1 MKRMFSEE
9 ELLEVSN
16 TENLVDSKG
25 RNRFMMENGNPAKFS
40 GLSILSSKWTL
51 NGNNLLFEI
60 VGVTTKNIPSNTLIC
75 TFNLPVWVA
84 NKIIQISSNIVDIP
98 EYNLVTGDGGR
109 TTTTLLISR
118 NNSEIAFKTMNGIT
132 FPESE
137 HQAFFKFT
145 YSAVIDNE

>member
-1 MKRMFSEE
+1 MKRMYSEE

-16 TENLVDSKG
+16 TENIVDSKG
-25 RNRFMMENGNPAKFS
+25 RNRFMIENGKPASFS

-60 VGVTTKNIPSNTLIC
+60 IGIATKNIPSNTLIC

-84 NKIIQISSNIVDIP
+84 NKIVQISSNIVDMP

-118 NNSEIAFKTMNGIT
+118 NNSQITFKTMNGIT

-145 YSAVIDNE
+145 YSAIIDNK